1 MANGEVEDA
10 EEELDASCSCHTN
23 AWNTYA
29 RAELFRIKGNMQAAS
44 QTILAA
50 ANMAKSDNSLCKM
63 TARMLAR
70 SEMWTVL
77 YRFTDGL
84 SDEQKAL
91 PRIRFYRA
99 LAAEKLNLL
108 DVAEELL
115 LANGG
120 LEIPD
125 IQEGEISITNL
136 WFDIEEK
143 KAKRDGKP
151 FDRNTARP
159 PKVFDFRMFVAD

>member
-1 MANGEVEDA
+1 M
-10 EEELDASCSCHTN
+10 T
-23 AWNTYA
+23 
-29 RAELFRIKGNMQAAS
+29 AAS
-44 QTILAA
+44 QAILSA
-50 ANMAKSDNSLCKM
+50 ANMAKGDKSLCKM
-63 TARMLAR
+63 TARMLSSAG
-70 SEMWTVL
+70 WWQVL
-77 YRFTDGL
+77 YNFTDGL
-84 SDEQKAL
+84 SEEQKAL

-108 DVAEELL
+108 DVAEDLL

-143 KAKRDGKP
+143 KAKRDGVP

-159 PKVFDFRMFVAD
+159 PKKFDFRMFVSD